1 MSIPHFHELFIKQV
15 SPEAAGAVAIL
26 FAVPPGLLDA
36 YTFLPGQFLT
46 LRANVNGTVLRRSYS
61 ICSSVQRF
69 TSFQEIE
76 IGVKPV
82 AGGVFSNWAV
92 NLQPGDVVEVMMP
105 QGRFSPRPLAANT
118 SGAATQQGLKPGAQ
132 AATCGPSRVAFVAGS
147 GITPVLSII
156 ASSLHSEPDSR
167 FTLVYANQSVKTIMF
182 NEALQDLKDQYP
194 ARLALI
200 HVLSRQAQEVPLLAG
215 RLDENKVTEL
225 INSLLPAA
233 HMDEVFICG
242 PEGMIDAT
250 EKALLAAGLAR
261 AQIHTERFFSAENL
275 PSANDNAIKNVAAR
289 ACPPGVSATNL
300 SNLALKIVL
309 DGKTHQLAMSPQD
322 KVLDVALA
330 AGLDLPF
337 ACRGGVCCTCRARV
351 LEGRVE
357 MEKNFTLEQ
366 WEIDKGFVLTCQARP
381 LSSAL
386 VVSFDER

>member
-1 MSIPHFHELFIKQV
+1 MSIPHFHELVIKRV

-26 FAVPPGLLDA
+26 FAVPPGLRDA
-36 YTFLPGQFLT
+36 YSFLPGQFLT
-46 LRANVNGTVLRRSYS
+46 LRARVNGTVLRRSYS

-69 TSFQEIE
+69 TSLQEIE

-92 NLQPGDVVEVMMP
+92 NLQAGDVVEVMMP
-105 QGRFSPRPLAANT
+105 QGRFSPRPAAPNT
-118 SGAATQQGLKPGAQ
+118 SGEAPKAASRVA
-132 AATCGPSRVAFVAGS
+132 SRVAFVAGS

-200 HVLSRQAQEVPLLAG
+200 HILSRQAQEVPLLAG

-225 INSLLPAA
+225 IASLLPAA

-261 AQIHTERFFSAENL
+261 SQIHTERFFSAENQ
-275 PSANDNAIKNVAAR
+275 PSANSNAIKIVAAS
-289 ACPPGVSATNL
+289 ACSTGVVATNS

-309 DGKTHQLAMSPQD
+309 DGKTHQLAMAAQD

-381 LSSAL
+381 LTAEL